1 MVFGEQ
7 QPTSRGGGRCPAWNL
22 ARPVGRSPH
31 IIASPRVALMRIFN
45 LIVVAA
51 LTRPVE
57 GLLVGRRPRS
67 ALAQCHPTSRWS
79 RSTIRVATFVSKGG
93 ASSDELSVVEDGVG
107 LSHATE
113 SAIENDQGAVA
124 FRAAMGMV
132 VVATLLLKA
141 AVQQGYVPT
150 VLGQP
155 LISDQM
161 VTVMRGKKICAARD

>member
-1 MVFGEQ
+1 
-7 QPTSRGGGRCPAWNL
+7 
-22 ARPVGRSPH
+22 
-31 IIASPRVALMRIFN
+31 
-45 LIVVAA
+45 
-51 LTRPVE
+51 
-57 GLLVGRRPRS
+57 
-67 ALAQCHPTSRWS
+67 
-79 RSTIRVATFVSKGG
+79 
-93 ASSDELSVVEDGVG
+93 LSVVEDGVG
-107 LSHATE
+107 LSDATE